1 MKLSGPLYLIGAF
14 TLAGSSVISARL
26 LSGHAGTF
34 TITAVSLCFALIALL
49 PLCAGK
55 LKQTIKQMQRSD
67 GVMILLQ
74 ALFGIFLFR
83 LFLLQGISRTST
95 SEAGLLTGATPAI
108 TAALAWIFLK
118 ERISAYSLAGVIC
131 TVSGVLLIQ
140 GLATSRLS
148 LEHLIGNL
156 LIIGAAANE
165 STFNVISRVN
175 AVKTEKRAPI
185 DPLVQTTLVSALALA
200 FCVIPMFFEQPYEK
214 LSLIGITEWLAL
226 VWYGVFATAL
236 AFICWYAGIKR
247 CPASTAAAFT
257 GMMPFTSL
265 VLAVLLLGEQAG
277 FEQWAGGALVILGMV
292 LIGQKR
298 QSKASAKLLL
308 SHTRNMKNTKI

>member
-1 MKLSGPLYLIGAF
+1 LKLSGPFYLTVAF
-14 TLAGSSVISARL
+14 VLAGSSVISAKL

-34 TITAVSLCFALIALL
+34 TITAVSLSFALIALL
-49 PLCAGK
+49 PLCVGK
-55 LKQTIKQMQRSD
+55 LKQTIKHMRRSD
-67 GVMILLQ
+67 GVMLLLQ

-118 ERISAYSLAGVIC
+118 ERISAHSLAGVIC
-131 TVSGVLLIQ
+131 TVGGVLLIQ

-148 LEHLIGNL
+148 PEHLIGNL

-175 AVKTEKRAPI
+175 AVRAETRAPL
-185 DPLVQTTLVSALALA
+185 DPIVQTMLVSALALV
-200 FCVIPMFFEQPYEK
+200 FSVVPMLFEQPYEK
-214 LSLIGITEWLAL
+214 LSVIGMTEWLAL

-247 CPASTAAAFT
+247 CTASTAAAFT

-265 VLAVLLLGEQAG
+265 MLSVLLLGEQAG

-298 QSKASAKLLL
+298 QEKASAGPSL
-308 SHTRNMKNTKI
+308 SHAENMNETKL